1 MVAIIFS
8 PTVFM
13 YMYNQLFYISDTF
26 GVVKTGQF
34 AGLSVTGIIGKNNNI
49 DNRVKC

>member
-8 PTVFM
+8 PTVCKF
-13 YMYNQLFYISDTF
+13 MYNQILYISDTF

-34 AGLSVTGIIGKNNNI
+34 AGLSVTGIIGKN
-49 DNRVKC
+49 KH